1 MNSIELAGYLFLGAG
16 LLALA
21 ETIELWFER
30 RHSRKVRRIMDR
42 VMWPSERVRRLRV
55 RDIGRAPRSENMP
68 WVKP

>member
-21 ETIELWFER
+21 ETIGLWFER

-42 VMWPSERVRRLRV
+42 VMWPAERVRRLRV
-55 RDIGRAPRSENMP
+55 QDIGRAPRSENMP